1 MSLNRKLEQRDE
13 QAVGHHAQQQMALTR
28 VAIITGD
35 TSAEMLERARRRNN
49 TLLLHKPV
57 NPGQLRSLILHAKA
71 DERAESA

>member
-1 MSLNRKLEQRDE
+1 
-13 QAVGHHAQQQMALTR
+13 MALTR